1 MRTVLKERGV
11 DVNGLVS
18 EGLREILS
26 EHEVRGGLAKMEFK
40 DDTLKLF
47 LSRS

>member
-26 EHEVRGGLAKMEFK
+26 EHEVRGGLPKWNSKM
-40 DDTLKLF
+40 T
-47 LSRS
+47 R